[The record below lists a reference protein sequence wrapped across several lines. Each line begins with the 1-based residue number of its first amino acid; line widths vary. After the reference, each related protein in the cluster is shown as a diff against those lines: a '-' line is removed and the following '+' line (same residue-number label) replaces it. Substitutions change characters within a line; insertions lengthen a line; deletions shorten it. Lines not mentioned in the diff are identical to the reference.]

1 MDQTVPKE
9 DGDPTPVQVPTTVEA
24 PRPPAKAKTSPS
36 GPDEASKSELARFRA
51 FIFIQFLFL
60 GASPLTGGFHYS
72 FWSMMDT
79 ALLVL
84 SIGLSALTFVIETG
98 DGRRLVFRTAAII
111 YVIGVI
117 DMAVNILLSGIV
129 GWKGVE

>member
-1 MDQTVPKE
+1 MDQAIPTEGEVPAQGE
-9 DGDPTPVQVPTTVEA
+9 VPAVVEA
-24 PRPPAKAKTSPS
+24 PKPKTKTTLTSI
-36 GPDEASKSELARFRA
+36 DEPTKSELARFRA

-79 ALLVL
+79 ALLVM
-84 SIGLSALTFVIETG
+84 SIGLSALTFVIETR

-111 YVIGVI
+111 YVMGVI
-117 DMAVNILLSGIV
+117 DMAVNILMSGVV
-129 GWKGVE
+129 GWKGAVE